1 MFNIRRWYIYLVSAV
16 SLQAVAWATIALLRN
31 LLISNLNSPSAAIA
45 FQIAVII
52 IGLPIFLVHW
62 LWGQRLAERTVEEG
76 GAALRRLYLYGT
88 LAAFLGPFATNAF
101 DLIGTLL
108 QAESVL
114 VRRSFNLT
122 SGDAIIYHLVPLLVL
137 GVLWLYHWRIVAYDA
152 KRVPETGAAATIRRL
167 YVLGF
172 SVAGLTLTTLAIINL
187 VRWIMLQFGDNII
200 QSSSLEVSLA
210 TEVTRLVIGTPMW
223 LIFWSWAQ
231 RLFEGPSQEE
241 RESALR
247 KFYLYTA
254 VFVSALGTVINT
266 AAILAGLLRRLL
278 DLPPQ
283 GDIRTPLSIIIGLG
297 LVWAYHAFVIQDDAS
312 RAEETPRQTSIRRL
326 YLYLVAA
333 IGLSALLIGLSGD
346 ISVIIRS
353 LDAGFGDELREQLAW
368 FTAAI
373 IAGLPV
379 WVLPWRQVQNQAL
392 EAGSTGA
399 DERRSVVR
407 KIYLYFFLFLATM
420 TVLSSAVFI
429 VFKLLSWALGSDP
442 PTLSELGQAIA
453 FSLIAVGVW
462 GYHGVILRSDHKLL
476 DREQAQHLA
485 DLHLAVVDIGE
496 GHFGTALVTALKQEM
511 PDLALEPILLTQPDS
526 VDSAEIKK
534 DDEAITTQLAQAGL
548 IVGPWLIAV
557 PGETEGMVSPQIS
570 QMVVQSPAR
579 KLLVPTRVNGWEWAG
594 VERWG
599 TEALVEQTVKAIEQ
613 IAAGEAV
620 KPGRPMGVGAIILI
634 IIGVII
640 LLSLLAGPLLSFFAF

>member
-16 SLQAVAWATIALLRN
+16 SLQAVTWATIALLRN
-31 LLISNLNSPSAAIA
+31 LLISNLNSPSTAIA

-114 VRRSFNLT
+114 VRRSFSLT
-122 SGDAIIYHLVPLLVL
+122 SGDAITYHLVALLVL
-137 GVLWLYHWRIVAYDA
+137 GVLWFYHWRIVAHDA
-152 KRVPETGAAATIRRL
+152 RRVPETGAAATIRRL

-172 SVAGLTLTTLAIINL
+172 SAAGLTLTTLAIIYL

-283 GDIRTPLSIIIGLG
+283 GDIRTPLPIIIGLG
-297 LVWAYHAFVIQDDAS
+297 LVWAYHAFVIQDDAN

-353 LDAGFGDELREQLAW
+353 LDSGFGDELREQLAW

-429 VFKLLSWALGSDP
+429 VFRLLSWALGSDP

-485 DLHLAVVDIGE
+485 DLHLAVVDIGQ
-496 GHFGTALVTALKQEM
+496 GHFGTALVATLKQEM

-526 VDSAEIKK
+526 ADSAEIKK
-534 DDEAITTQLAQAGL
+534 DDEAITRKLAQAGL

-557 PGETEGMVSPQIS
+557 PGEAEGMVSPQIS
-570 QMVVQSPAR
+570 QMIVQSPAR
-579 KLLVPTRVNGWEWAG
+579 KLLAPTRLNGWEWAG
-594 VERWG
+594 VERWN

-620 KPGRPMGVGAIILI
+620 KPSRPMGVGAIILI

-640 LLSLLAGPLLSFFAF
+640 LLSLLAIPLLSFFAF